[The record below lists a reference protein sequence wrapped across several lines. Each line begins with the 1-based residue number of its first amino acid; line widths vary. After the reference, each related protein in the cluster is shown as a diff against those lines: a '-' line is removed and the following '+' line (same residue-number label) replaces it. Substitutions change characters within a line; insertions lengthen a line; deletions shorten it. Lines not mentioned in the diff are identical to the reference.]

1 MAQACTKKG
10 IYYYIAPSYVMGKQI
25 AWRLLKELGG
35 DHFVNKNESELF
47 VEFENGAV
55 IQIKG
60 AENRDSL
67 RGVSLAG
74 AVIDEAAFMAQEVW
88 TEVVRPSTQISR
100 RLLFLFLHHQDGT
113 GSKISMI
120 TL

>member
-1 MAQACTKKG
+1 MLTWLMAQACSKKG
-10 IYYYIAPSYVMGKQI
+10 IYYYIAPSYVMAKSI

-47 VEFENGAV
+47 VEFENGSV
-55 IQIKG
+55 IQLKG

-74 AVIDEAAFMAQEVW
+74 AVYRDWETDRKSTRLNSSHSAKSRM
-88 TEVVRPSTQISR
+88 PSSA
-100 RLLFLFLHHQDGT
+100 
-113 GSKISMI
+113 
-120 TL
+120 